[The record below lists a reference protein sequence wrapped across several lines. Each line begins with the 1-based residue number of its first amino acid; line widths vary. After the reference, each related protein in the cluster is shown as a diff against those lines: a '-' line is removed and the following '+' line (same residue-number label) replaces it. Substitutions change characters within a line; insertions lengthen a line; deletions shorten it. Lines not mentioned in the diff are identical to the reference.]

1 MANKDISEMS
11 VPELLDLMT
20 DIILTIE
27 LKLMERAGE

>member
-1 MANKDISEMS
+1 MDKDIQDMS

-27 LKLMERAGE
+27 LKLMEKAGE

>member
-1 MANKDISEMS
+1 MDKDIQEMS

-27 LKLMERAGE
+27 LKLMEKAGE